1 MFDTN
6 EIVDLCKEFAR
17 KAKLGYVPSNKKVW
31 SNSEKPE
38 FKKTCLY
45 FDSDNSFAEF
55 FDNSTGYTLTTN
67 VLKFKPIPG
76 TGPRVEVIDTGI
88 APISRNFPELLDI
101 GIMGHCTCASKCKI
115 NCYQSAA
122 LHNTRP
128 NMSVEMYKSIIDQV
142 KDRTYEIALGGSGN
156 PNDHEDFE
164 KILKYTV
171 DCGLVPNYTTASILD
186 EKQLELS
193 KKYCGA
199 VAVSWHPGFYKDN
212 ENGDWTTQNV
222 KQLYDWSTCQ
232 DYTEKSIENL
242 KKYGV
247 KTNIHYVL
255 SKESLAAAIDF
266 LNKPEGFGKGIN
278 AVIFLRYKPVGLGK
292 VSNCIDINDPAIKRF
307 FSEIDDWVDKKNVHK
322 IGFDSCTVPLIE
334 KFCHKIDSTSCIP
347 CEGCRRSAY
356 ISPDGQLLPC
366 SFGNQDPK
374 FYFDGTVA
382 DFWKSKMAADFR
394 SRKVCPWVR

>member
-17 KAKLGYVPSNKKVW
+17 KAKLGNVPSNKKVW

-67 VLKFKPIPG
+67 ILKFKPIPG

-88 APISRNFPELLDI
+88 EPVSRNFPELLDI
-101 GIMGHCTCASKCKI
+101 GIMGHCTCANKCKI

-128 NMSVEMYKSIIDQV
+128 NMSFEIYKSIIDQV

-171 DCGLVPNYTTASILD
+171 DSGLVPNYTTASILD

-199 VAVSWHPGFYKDN
+199 VAVSWHPGFYKEN

-222 KQLYDWSTCQ
+222 KPLYDWSTCQ

-266 LNKPEGFGKGIN
+266 LNEPEGFGKGIN

-292 VSNCIDINDPAIKRF
+292 VSNCLDENAPDTEKFFEAVDNWINKSD
-307 FSEIDDWVDKKNVHK
+307 VHK
-322 IGFDSCTVPLIE
+322 VGFDSCTVPLIQ
-334 KFCHKIDSTSCIP
+334 KFCKKVNDDSCIP

-356 ISPDGQLLPC
+356 ISPDGKLLPC
-366 SFGNQDPK
+366 SFGNQDK
-374 FYFDGTVA
+374 SFYFDGTIE
-382 DFWKSKMAADFR
+382 DFWKSKMANDFR
-394 SRKVCPWVR
+394 ARKCCPWIK